1 MSRLL
6 LGKGAMAPTPS
17 NESESAQSA
26 SPSRSD
32 SGTASAHPKGS
43 LNSPPKAPAICL
55 WAIILF
61 IVLEVAR
68 PAGISNLKLQVL
80 ISLGLPVILGFSRL
94 RWWHPMMT
102 VWVGILILCV
112 IQIPVSYNN
121 YAAYMFTRNAY
132 AGIAI
137 ALSIAWAL
145 QDPRSLRLA
154 ITGWILSFSYVG
166 IYGITHGGRGPS
178 GFTGDENDLAL
189 ACCTALPLAF
199 FGFERLKG
207 LIRWLAGTMTLVF
220 VVAIVTSFSRGGFVG
235 LAGAGL
241 FCFYFSKF
249 KGRNIAL
256 GLVAILAFFVFAPQ
270 EYIDEIRSIQ
280 NTNKGTAETRQFLWE
295 AGFNMWKDNP
305 IIGVGG
311 GGSNFLIG
319 RYQPVPDG
327 DGYVSRDYSERSWAG
342 SALHSF
348 YVQLLAEF
356 GLAGVFLYGALA
368 YLHFTGLARLR
379 RDVAAVL
386 PPRHPLRRE
395 TELLTGSFAGA
406 MVGFLV
412 PALFLS
418 VVNYPYLWY
427 IGGFGLAIQRTV
439 RLQLAAESLTTDR

>member
-6 LGKGAMAPTPS
+6 LGKGATDQTPS
-17 NESESAQSA
+17 YEPDSTQSA

-32 SGTASAHPKGS
+32 STTVLAAPQSSLRSA
-43 LNSPPKAPAICL
+43 PKAPAIYL

-68 PAGISNLKLQVL
+68 PPGISNLKLQVL
-80 ISLGLPVILGFSRL
+80 ISLGLPVILAFSRL

-102 VWVGILILCV
+102 VWVGILLLCV
-112 IQIPVSYNN
+112 IQVPVSYNN
-121 YAAYMFTRNAY
+121 YAAYMFARNAY
-132 AGIAI
+132 AGLAI
-137 ALSIAWAL
+137 ALSIAWVL
-145 QDPRSLRLA
+145 QTPRLLGLA
-154 ITGWILSFSYVG
+154 IAGWILSFLYVG
-166 IYGITHGGRGPS
+166 IYGLTHGGRGPS

-207 LIRWLAGTMTLVF
+207 AMRWVAGAMTAIF
-220 VVAIVTSFSRGGFVG
+220 VMAIIASFSRGGFVG
-235 LAGAGL
+235 LAGVGL

-249 KGRNIAL
+249 KGRNIAI
-256 GLVAILAFFVFAPQ
+256 GLAAILAFFVFAPQ
-270 EYIDEIRSIQ
+270 EYIDEIQSIQ
-280 NTNKGTAETRQFLWE
+280 NTNEGTAETRQFLWE

-319 RYQPVPDG
+319 RYQPQPDG
-327 DGYVSRDYSERSWAG
+327 DGYGAREYVERSWAG

-356 GLAGVFLYGALA
+356 GLVGVFLYGALA
-368 YLHFTGLARLR
+368 YFHFRGLTQLR
-379 RDVAAVL
+379 RDVDRVL
-386 PPRHPLRRE
+386 PPRHPLRAQ

-406 MVGFLV
+406 MIGFLV

-418 VVNYPYLWY
+418 VVGYPYLWY
-427 IGGFGLAIQRTV
+427 ISGFGLAIQRTV
-439 RLQLAAESLTTDR
+439 RLQLVAEGLTTDR